1 MTDIWLR
8 NGIMR
13 SKAIDNST
21 IGVRASAPTHTQLT
35 KRNTDFGVD
44 IGRNHTSVATDITM
58 YNNFRRVEGCR
69 TDLMVKTGHPVKDA
83 IKVLPSYHGVGRGTS
98 SVFPRPAN
106 DGTQRAA
113 VAGATLDVNGSLF
126 KVIIS
131 LVP

>member
-8 NGIMR
+8 NGIMGN
-13 SKAIDNST
+13 KAIDNSV

-44 IGRNHTSVATDITM
+44 IGRNHTSVANDITM

-69 TDLMVKTGHPVKDA
+69 TDLQITVGRPVKDQQ
-83 IKVLPSYHGVGRGTS
+83 KVLPSYHGVARNTS

-106 DGTQRAA
+106 
-113 VAGATLDVNGSLF
+113 NGPL
-126 KVIIS
+126 
-131 LVP
+131 LVPVDSQFIARPNKLGLPK